1 MASALAVVR
10 AADLGIKRLVE
21 TPVRYGSLR
30 EIRLSYVALGNTQD
44 VSRPFWSDGQ
54 KGTVRGA
61 RIPSERNGG
70 VPVGVEQ
77 VESGHTGVSA
87 ARRLM
92 NYEPKPSSALGY
104 CYGHLRSGSSSAVAA
119 RDPLP

>member
-1 MASALAVVR
+1 M
-10 AADLGIKRLVE
+10 
-21 TPVRYGSLR
+21 
-30 EIRLSYVALGNTQD
+30 ALGNTQD
-44 VSRPFWSDGQ
+44 VSRRFWSDGQ

-61 RIPSERNGG
+61 RIASERNGG

-77 VESGHTGVSA
+77 VESGYTGVSA

-104 CYGHLRSGSSSAVAA
+104 CYGHLRSGSSPAIAA
-119 RDPLP
+119 RDSLP